1 MECGAN
7 DLISAMLADAPA
19 VVTAGA
25 DRTAGAA

>member
-7 DLISAMLADAPA
+7 DCISAMLADAPA

-25 DRTAGAA
+25 GGTAGAA